1 MATTSG
7 GEIAASNF
15 HYDARGVIW
24 ASDFGVV
31 SCLDFDVNWIG
42 QCIVGHWCVIFTFTL
57 LGQMW

>member
-15 HYDARGVIW
+15 HYDARGVIL

-31 SCLDFDVNWIG
+31 SCLDFGVNWIR
-42 QCIVGHWCVIFTFTL
+42 QCIIGHQCILFKFTL
-57 LGQMW
+57 FGQMW